1 MDEIEEQEETV
12 LQELTGNLDFS
23 GDFIDEDRWTEGYD
37 Y

>member
-1 MDEIEEQEETV
+1 MDEIEEQEEPV

-23 GDFIDEDRWTEGYD
+23 GDFIDEQWEEGYD